1 MSFLGV
7 PPVPAL
13 GSTGLFGTAMGM
25 GSMGGMPLT
34 TAMPAT
40 TMPMTSYAA
49 PMTSY
54 AAPATTTFAGPA
66 TIAAP
71 MTYARP
77 ATTYAAPITTS
88 APIRSAPM
96 SYGTTVGA
104 PMSYPSTLTSSVGLG
119 AYGGVVGGYG
129 GVRSYGA
136 PILYGASYP

>member
-40 TMPMTSYAA
+40 TMPLTSYAA

-71 MTYARP
+71 MT
-77 ATTYAAPITTS
+77 TYAAPITTS

-104 PMSYPSTLTSSVGLG
+104 SMSYPSTL
-119 AYGGVVGGYG
+119 
-129 GVRSYGA
+129 
-136 PILYGASYP
+136 